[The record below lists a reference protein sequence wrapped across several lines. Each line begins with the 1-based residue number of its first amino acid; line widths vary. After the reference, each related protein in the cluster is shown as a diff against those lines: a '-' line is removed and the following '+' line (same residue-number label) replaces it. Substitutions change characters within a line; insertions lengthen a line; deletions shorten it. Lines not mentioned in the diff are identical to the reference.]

1 MLKSKIRHLMA
12 DKKINSLSALIRETK
27 ISRETLNKLYHEEK
41 LESLKLEMIIK
52 VCEYFDC
59 NIQDLIEY
67 IPEKPEEN
75 SNQSA
80 E

>member
-1 MLKSKIRHLMA
+1 MIKSKIRHLMA

-59 NIQDLIEY
+59 DISDLIEY
-67 IPEKPEEN
+67 IPDEKPEN
-75 SNQSA
+75 PTA

>member
-1 MLKSKIRHLMA
+1 MIKSKIRHLMA

-59 NIQDLIEY
+59 DISDLIEY
-67 IPEKPEEN
+67 IPDKPTEN
-75 SNQSA
+75 TTA

>member
-67 IPEKPEEN
+67 IPDEKPTEN
-75 SNQSA
+75 PTA